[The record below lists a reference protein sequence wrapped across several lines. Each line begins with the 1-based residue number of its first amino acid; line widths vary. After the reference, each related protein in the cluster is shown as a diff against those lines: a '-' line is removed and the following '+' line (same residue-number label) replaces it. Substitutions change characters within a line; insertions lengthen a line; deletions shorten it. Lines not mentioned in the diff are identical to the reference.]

1 MQNIRGRARMLG
13 RRHARVHFNL
23 GNRLRSSSALHETF
37 PEDATRDSM
46 LKQILVT
53 PHDLLASEDPEFLI
67 AARIK
72 KSERE
77 LTTCRSRTNELLNIQ
92 EDSLTTARINH
103 ERYLL
108 DDLIDY
114 VESLIGDKMNL
125 QTVDKVLLVDNQ
137 RWYAKR
143 LKRGLLNW
151 IARNETE
158 LKEIDALENRVMK
171 RYLQISHENKYLQ
184 RIFRD
189 MKYFTNA
196 TSDSFK
202 TMEISSEPTFTNTS
216 KTQSSLT
223 NDGNEEKGF

>member
-1 MQNIRGRARMLG
+1 MLG

-46 LKQILVT
+46 LKQIL
-53 PHDLLASEDPEFLI
+53 
-67 AARIK
+67 ARIK

-125 QTVDKVLLVDNQ
+125 QTVDKDNQ